1 MFVLFKCDFIMYR
14 IKYFF
19 LKIKEKISV
28 NEKNKWIVKKKKK
41 FKDIYVKVLI
51 IFLYGKY

>member
-1 MFVLFKCDFIMYR
+1 MFVLYKCDFIIYR

-28 NEKNKWIVKKKKK
+28 NEKINE
-41 FKDIYVKVLI
+41 
-51 IFLYGKY
+51 